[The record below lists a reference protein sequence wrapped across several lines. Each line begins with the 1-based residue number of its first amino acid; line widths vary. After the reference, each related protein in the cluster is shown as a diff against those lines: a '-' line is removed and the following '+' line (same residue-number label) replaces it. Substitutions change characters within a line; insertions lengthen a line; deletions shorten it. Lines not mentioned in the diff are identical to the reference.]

1 VTVSWGV
8 VGPGGIAT
16 RFAQAIELVADG
28 RIAAVSSRSIDR
40 ANAFGDRFGI
50 PHRYADDDELAAD
63 PTVDA
68 VYVATPHSRHERDA
82 LRFLAAG
89 RAVLCEK
96 PFAPDA
102 AATTRMAAAARDKGV
117 FAMEALWSRFL
128 PSYRIL
134 VDLVGSG
141 RIGEPQLVEADFGF
155 RVPVNPSHR
164 LFDPALA
171 GGALLD
177 LGIYPV
183 HLASLV
189 LGPVEHVVADGVI
202 GPTGVDEH
210 VAAVLR
216 HPGDRLSV
224 VKAAIRVNMACT
236 ARIAGTDGT
245 IDLPAFMHCPQSL
258 TVRRGTDVDVI
269 DASFEG
275 EGLRFEIDEVHRS
288 LEAGLTE
295 SPTMPLA
302 DTISMART
310 LDRIRDSIRAT
321 GAA

>member
-1 VTVSWGV
+1 MH
-8 VGPGGIAT
+8 
-16 RFAQAIELVADG
+16 FDG
-28 RIAAVSSRSIDR
+28 DT
-40 ANAFGDRFGI
+40 FGDRFGI

-155 RVPVNPSHR
+155 
-164 LFDPALA
+164 A
-171 GGALLD
+171 GGID
-177 LGIYPV
+177 VPGYSGGGIQDSV
-183 HLASLV
+183 ERRLV
-189 LGPVEHVVADGVI
+189 G
-202 GPTGVDEH
+202 
-210 VAAVLR
+210 
-216 HPGDRLSV
+216 S
-224 VKAAIRVNMACT
+224 KAAGAEPIELDIHA
-236 ARIAGTDGT
+236 
-245 IDLPAFMHCPQSL
+245 
-258 TVRRGTDVDVI
+258 TVGHI
-269 DASFEG
+269 
-275 EGLRFEIDEVHRS
+275 EV
-288 LEAGLTE
+288 EQ
-295 SPTMPLA
+295 P
-302 DTISMART
+302 
-310 LDRIRDSIRAT
+310 
-321 GAA
+321 